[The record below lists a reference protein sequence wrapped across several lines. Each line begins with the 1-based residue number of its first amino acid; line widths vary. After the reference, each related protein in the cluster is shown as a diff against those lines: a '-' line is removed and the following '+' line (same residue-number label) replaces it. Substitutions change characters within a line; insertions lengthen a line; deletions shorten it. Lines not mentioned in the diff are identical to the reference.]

1 MDEQPQNNR
10 PSIPTWV
17 WIIGVFAIILGL
29 NLFLSGRFNGPD
41 QSSLQDFFALVR
53 NGDAD
58 VIVVTGDK
66 LEAKNGEE
74 TVAVAY
80 KSADDSLTETL
91 EYYGVTE
98 TALAEEGVDLVV
110 RDQSTWNNLF
120 SIVLT
125 LGPLLLLIWIFSRG
139 FRQMQGG
146 GGNSIFGFGR
156 SRAKNL
162 NDGDR
167 PTVTFDDVAGVEEAK
182 LETAEVVQFLREP
195 EKFVQVG
202 ARIPKGVLMIGP
214 PGTGK
219 TLLARAIA
227 GEAGVPFFH
236 ISGSEFV
243 EMFVGVGAS
252 RVRDLFDKAK
262 QAAPSIV
269 FVDEI
274 DAVGRQR
281 GAGMGGGNDEREQT
295 LNQILVEMDGFDND
309 TNIIVIAATNRADV
323 LDPAL
328 LRPGRFDRKV
338 HVGLP
343 DMRGRESILKV
354 HARGKPI
361 GKDVEL
367 KDYARLTAGFSGAD
381 LENLLNEAAIFAAR
395 RDKRTIN
402 AVEFQDAFDRIAM
415 GPEKKHNVMTEED
428 KETVAFHE
436 AGHAV
441 VSYFL
446 PYTDPVQKITI
457 VPRGQAGG
465 YVLSLPDDR
474 MLMSREHYEDRI
486 CMALGGRAAEEI
498 FLGRVTTGASNDLQ
512 QATRMAKMMIMK
524 WGMSPK
530 LGLPI
535 YGSDYVDP
543 FLGRDYGM
551 GGRDY
556 SEEAAQIID
565 EEVKSI
571 LDENYQRAKK
581 IIQENAPQMEKMVER
596 LREIETLDRPMF
608 EALMQGVA
616 EEDIIVEET
625 PAALPEATPIVDT
638 AVPTNGHTEVEEV
651 EVESDSTE
659 TVEEA
664 PETPAEDSVEE
675 PTSLD

>member
-1 MDEQPQNNR
+1 MDDQPNDPR

-17 WIIGVFAIILGL
+17 WILGVFAIILGL
-29 NLFLSGRFNGPD
+29 QLFLSGRFSGPGE
-41 QSSLQDFFALVR
+41 SSLQEFFNTV
-53 NGDAD
+53 NSGSVDS
-58 VIVVTGDK
+58 IVVTGDRF
-66 LEAKNGEE
+66 EARSGEE
-74 TVAVAY
+74 TIAVAY
-80 KSADDSLTETL
+80 KSTDDSLTETL
-91 EYYGVTE
+91 QFYNITE
-98 TALAEEGVDLVV
+98 ATLAESGVELIVN
-110 RDQSTWNNLF
+110 DQSTWNNLF
-120 SIVLT
+120 TIVLSI
-125 LGPLLLLIWIFSRG
+125 GPVLLLIWIFSRG

-156 SRAKNL
+156 SKAKNL

-182 LETAEVVQFLREP
+182 QELQEVVQFLREP

-202 ARIPKGVLMIGP
+202 ARIPKGVLMVGP

-219 TLLARAIA
+219 TLLARAVA

-281 GAGMGGGNDEREQT
+281 GAGLGGGHDEREQT

-309 TNIIVIAATNRADV
+309 TNVIVIAATNRADI

-343 DMRGRESILKV
+343 DLRGREAILKV

-361 GKDVEL
+361 GKDVQLSE
-367 KDYARLTAGFSGAD
+367 YARLTAGFSGAD

-402 AVEFQDAFDRIAM
+402 ALEFQDAFDRIAI
-415 GPEKKHNVMTEED
+415 GPEKKNFVMSEED
-428 KETVAFHE
+428 KETVAYHE

-441 VSYFL
+441 VSYHL
-446 PYTDPVQKITI
+446 AYTDPIQKITI
-457 VPRGQAGG
+457 VPRGRAGG
-465 YVLSLPDDR
+465 FVLPLPEDR
-474 MLMSREHYEDRI
+474 AFDSREHFEDRI
-486 CMALGGRAAEEI
+486 AMALGGRAAEEV
-498 FLGRVTTGASNDLQ
+498 FLGRITTGASSDLQ
-512 QATRMAKMMIMK
+512 QATRMAKAMVMK
-524 WGMSPK
+524 LGMSTK

-535 YGSDYVDP
+535 YGGDNSDP
-543 FLGRDYGM
+543 FLGRDYGL

-556 SEEAAQIID
+556 SEEAARIID
-565 EEVKSI
+565 EEVKGI
-571 LDENYQRAKK
+571 LDHNYQRALAIIRDNSQK
-581 IIQENAPQMEKMVER
+581 IENLVGK
-596 LREIETLDRPMF
+596 LREVETLDREAF
-608 EALMQGVA
+608 EVLMQDVVVTDETA
-616 EEDIIVEET
+616 ETEIT
-625 PAALPEATPIVDT
+625 PP
-638 AVPTNGHTEVEEV
+638 
-651 EVESDSTE
+651 
-659 TVEEA
+659 
-664 PETPAEDSVEE
+664 VEE
-675 PTSLD
+675 PASAD